1 MVKTWASIMSES
13 SESPR
18 WDLIRSSLLFQLKL
32 LADGLRDFLLVP
44 VSIGATIVGLLRSGT
59 QPEREFERVLDF
71 GRQTERWINLFGTH
85 EPFEQAGQ
93 AGNLDQ
99 LVTRA
104 EQLVRD
110 QAREGDVPE
119 QAAAA
124 LQNALDTLQRRA
136 REAGIGRD
144 DGARLQSN
152 GKPDPGGV
160 ESADR
165 SGADQ

>member
-1 MVKTWASIMSES
+1 MSES
-13 SESPR
+13 SDTPR
-18 WDLIRSSLLFQLKL
+18 WDLIRASLLFQLKL

-44 VSIGATIVGLLRSGT
+44 VSIGATIAGLLRSGED
-59 QPEREFERVLDF
+59 PEREFEQVLDF

-85 EPFEQAGQ
+85 EPFEEAGQ

-104 EQLVRD
+104 EQLVRE

-124 LQNALDTLQRRA
+124 LHNALETLRRRA
-136 REAGIGRD
+136 REARESGLENPPENGEKDARETD
-144 DGARLQSN
+144 RGDGPA
-152 GKPDPGGV
+152 
-160 ESADR
+160 
-165 SGADQ
+165 

>member
-1 MVKTWASIMSES
+1 MNES

-18 WDLIRSSLLFQLKL
+18 WDLLRSSLLFQLKL
-32 LADGLRDFLLVP
+32 LADGMRDFLLVP
-44 VSIGATIVGLLRSGT
+44 VSIGATIAGLLRSGSD
-59 QPEREFERVLDF
+59 PEREFERVLEF

-85 EPFEQAGQ
+85 EPFEHAGQ

-104 EQLVRD
+104 EQMVRE

-124 LQNALDTLQRRA
+124 LQNALETLQRRA
-136 REAGIGRD
+136 KEAGIGRANND
-144 DGARLQSN
+144 TPGDNSQPEKSIQRASDRPG
-152 GKPDPGGV
+152 PD
-160 ESADR
+160 
-165 SGADQ
+165 Q

>member
-1 MVKTWASIMSES
+1 MSES
-13 SESPR
+13 SKTPR

-32 LADGLRDFLLVP
+32 LADGMRDFLLLP
-44 VSIGATIVGLLRSGT
+44 VSIGATIVGLLRGGSD
-59 QPEREFERVLDF
+59 PEREFEQVLDF

-104 EQLVRD
+104 EQLVRE

-136 REAGIGRD
+136 REAGIE
-144 DGARLQSN
+144 QES
-152 GKPDPGGV
+152 GV
-160 ESADR
+160 R
-165 SGADQ
+165 SGSRAERTTSEQHAVDRHDMDQ

>member
-1 MVKTWASIMSES
+1 MSES
-13 SESPR
+13 SENPR

-32 LADGLRDFLLVP
+32 LADGMRDFLLLP
-44 VSIGATIVGLLRSGT
+44 VSIGATIVGLLRGGSE
-59 QPEREFERVLDF
+59 PEREFEQVLDF

-85 EPFEQAGQ
+85 QPFEQAGQ

-104 EQLVRD
+104 EQLVRE

-136 REAGIGRD
+136 REAGIERENNVRSDGRAVRTTPEQRTP
-144 DGARLQSN
+144 DGHD
-152 GKPDPGGV
+152 PD
-160 ESADR
+160 
-165 SGADQ
+165 Q

>member
-1 MVKTWASIMSES
+1 MSES

-44 VSIGATIVGLLRSGT
+44 VSIGATIAGLLRSGT
-59 QPEREFERVLDF
+59 DPEREFEQVLDF

-85 EPFEQAGQ
+85 EPFGQ

-104 EQLVRD
+104 EQLVRE

-136 REAGIGRD
+136 REAGIGKD
-144 DGARLQSN
+144 SGGGSDGSAE
-152 GKPDPGGV
+152 PETEV
-160 ESADR
+160 EAGNDR
-165 SGADQ
+165 AEKGQ

>member
-1 MVKTWASIMSES
+1 MSES
-13 SESPR
+13 SDTPR
-18 WDLIRSSLLFQLKL
+18 WDLVRKSLLFQLKL
-32 LADGLRDFLLVP
+32 VADGLRDFLLVP
-44 VSIGATIVGLLRSGT
+44 VSFGATIVGLLRSGED
-59 QPEREFERVLDF
+59 PEREFDQVLDF

-104 EQLVRD
+104 EQLVRE

-124 LQNALDTLQRRA
+124 LHNALETLRRRA
-136 REAGIGRD
+136 REARKDGLEEARD
-144 DGARLQSN
+144 DGPIAPRN
-152 GKPDPGGV
+152 PDRDDDPP
-160 ESADR
+160 
-165 SGADQ
+165 